1 MYIEPTDGT
10 EGLVLLQTR
19 ECKDFCYEEMN
30 EHSLFSVGSK
40 FSPRTLIMFKLHVT
54 PLYQ

>member
-1 MYIEPTDGT
+1 MQPTDGT

-19 ECKDFCYEEMN
+19 ECKDFCYQEMN
-30 EHSLFSVGSK
+30 EHSLFSVSSK
-40 FSPRTLIMFKLHVT
+40 FIPRTLIMFKLHVT